1 MKDEQGAGKPSS
13 SINSVFQ
20 ARSDPSDS
28 APQTINDSSDSA
40 PQAASDSS
48 LIAHPSSMPPPGRPT
63 WAEINLDHLAHNF
76 RLIQQ
81 TIGAGVAVMPALK
94 ADAYGH
100 GAVHSAQ
107 ALERIG
113 AAWFGVALPE
123 EGRALREAGITR
135 PVLCL
140 GGFWEG
146 QEDDLL
152 AAQLTPVMYRLDML
166 GRLNEAARRAGT
178 TAVYHLKVDTG
189 MGRLGVP
196 HGELDG
202 FLDGAAAFTH
212 LRLDGVMTH
221 FASADKPD
229 QDEFTRRQL
238 LRFQEAL
245 ARIRGR
251 GHRPTWIHEANSAA
265 TLAYPEARGNLVR
278 PGGVLYG
285 LWRDVVNPQTP
296 ALDWRAV
303 LSLRTRII
311 HLKTVAAGTPLGYG
325 GTFITGRASRIAT
338 LAIGYEDGLPR
349 ALSNCG
355 RVLVRGHFAPI
366 VGRIS
371 MDLTLVD
378 VTDITGAALNDEAT
392 LIGRQGSNEISAEE
406 IAKRVGTISYEIT
419 CGISGRVPR
428 IGVRGRGP
436 GAGA

>member
-1 MKDEQGAGKPSS
+1 MKDEQGAGHTSS
-13 SINSVFQ
+13 SINSVFH
-20 ARSDPSDS
+20 ASS
-28 APQTINDSSDSA
+28 DSSDSA
-40 PQAASDSS
+40 PQATGDPSDPAPQAAGDSS
-48 LIAHPSSMPPPGRPT
+48 LIAHPSSIPPSGRPT

-76 RLIQQ
+76 RLIKQ

-100 GAVHSAQ
+100 GAAHCAR
-107 ALERIG
+107 ALERLG
-113 AAWFGVALPE
+113 ANWFGVALPE
-123 EGRALREAGITR
+123 EGRALREAGVTR

-146 QEDDLL
+146 QEDDML
-152 AAQLTPVMYRLDML
+152 AARLTPVIYRLDVL

-178 TAVYHLKVDTG
+178 TAIYHLKVDTG

-196 HGELDG
+196 PRELDG

-221 FASADKPD
+221 FASADRPD

-245 ARIRGR
+245 AKVRAR

-303 LSLRTRII
+303 LSLKTRII

-325 GTFITGRASRIAT
+325 CTFTAQRESRIAT

-349 ALSNCG
+349 ALSNRG
-355 RVLVRGHFAPI
+355 RVLVGGHFAPI

-378 VTDITGAALNDEAT
+378 VTEIACAALNDEAIV
-392 LIGRQGSNEISAEE
+392 IGEQGGNEIPAEE
-406 IAKRVGTISYEIT
+406 IAAQAGTISYEIT
-419 CGISGRVPR
+419 CGISRRVPR
-428 IGVRGRGP
+428 RIVGSGQ
-436 GAGA
+436 